1 MLHCS
6 KADHRLSLEEFHSK
20 RLHQAEV
27 KMIDFSNIDQLKE
40 YERDW
45 GGLTFKTHEARSDL
59 IVGKREYFSPE
70 LTEQVFQYYESFF
83 NNKKIEPFCQTA
95 LDNLW
100 SLGAIFCELLTGK
113 HPFYY
118 LNAY

>member
-6 KADHRLSLEEFHSK
+6 KADHRLSLKEFYK
-20 RLHQAEV
+20 DKLHQAEV

-45 GGLTFKTHEARSDL
+45 GGLSFTTHEALSDL
-59 IVGKREYFSPE
+59 IVGKSNYFSPE
-70 LTEQVFQYYESFF
+70 LTEQVFQHYEGITNTKQFS
-83 NNKKIEPFCQTA
+83 QTA
-95 LDNLW
+95 FDNFW

-118 LNAY
+118 F

>member
-6 KADHRLSLEEFHSK
+6 KADHRLSLKEFHED

-40 YERDW
+40 YERNW
-45 GGLTFKTHEARSDL
+45 GGLIFKTHEALSDL
-59 IVGKREYFSPE
+59 IVGKSNYFSPE
-70 LTEQVFQYYESFF
+70 LTEQVFQHYEGIINETYTKQFS
-83 NNKKIEPFCQTA
+83 QTA
-95 LDNLW
+95 LDNFW

-118 LNAY
+118 F